1 MKFNEFNLS
10 PELLKGVEAMG
21 FEEASPIQAQSM
33 EPMLAG
39 RDVIAQAQTGT
50 GKTAAY
56 GIPMLETV
64 TKEKKVQGLV
74 LCPTRELCLQ
84 VAEELGK
91 LGAYKKGIK
100 ILPIYGG
107 TSIERQIRSLK
118 GGVQIVVGTPGR
130 VMDHMRRKTLKFN
143 DLSIAVLDEADEM
156 FAMGF
161 RDDMQTILGETPESR
176 QTCFFSATME
186 KEIMDFSARFQS
198 DPEIIRIKHKQL
210 TVENIKQYYLEMK
223 ASMKPEIL
231 SRLVDIYDP
240 TLAIVFCNTKK
251 RVDALVADMASRG
264 YSVDGL
270 HGDLKQNQRDSVM
283 KRFRN
288 SSIDILVATD
298 VAARGIDV
306 GNVDMVVNY
315 DLPQDEE
322 YYVHRIGRTARAGR
336 KGLSFS
342 FIVGRDIYKLE
353 DIARYT
359 KADLNYM
366 ELPTIEQMDDNYR
379 ENFEEKVIEALKN
392 PGDLAE
398 YKAMVESLLR
408 LEYGAVEVAASL
420 MKLLDESQQNRK
432 HDALEQVDYGK
443 KFRARG
449 LRKDN
454 RKDNRKGGKGK
465 KKGGKK
471 RFSNQAKLY
480 WNVGRKDGVNPK
492 VVLAVFNNETN
503 LGRDVVGN
511 ILMRDHHTVIEV
523 PKDMAKAAITQ
534 LQNKEV
540 VGQSL
545 HVRPYRD

>member
-10 PELLKGVEAMG
+10 PAILKGIEAMG

-33 EPMLAG
+33 APLLEG

-56 GIPMLETV
+56 GIPMLERV
-64 TKEKKVQGLV
+64 EKKGPLQGLV

-84 VAEELGK
+84 VANELAK
-91 LGAYKKGIK
+91 LGAYKKGVK
-100 ILPIYGG
+100 ILPVYGG
-107 TSIERQIRSLK
+107 TSIERQIRALK

-130 VMDHMRRKTLKFN
+130 VMDHMRRKTLRL
-143 DLSIAVLDEADEM
+143 DELSMAILDEADEM
-156 FAMGF
+156 FDMGF
-161 RDDMQTILGETPESR
+161 RDDMRTILDETPDDR

-186 KEIMDFSARFQS
+186 RDIMDFSAKFQR

-210 TVENIKQYYLEMK
+210 TVENIEQYYLEMK

-251 RVDALVADMASRG
+251 RVDDLVSEMASRG
-264 YSVDGL
+264 YAVDGL

-288 SSIDILVATD
+288 SSIDMLVATD

-306 GNVDMVVNY
+306 GDVDMVVNY

-353 DIARYT
+353 DIVRYT
-359 KADLNYM
+359 KADLSYM
-366 ELPTIEQMDDNYR
+366 ELPTMEQMDVNKR
-379 ENFEEKVIEALKN
+379 ENLEGKVAELLEAEA
-392 PGDLAE
+392 DLSE
-398 YKAMVESLLR
+398 YKHMVESMLR
-408 LEYGAVEVAASL
+408 LEYGAVEISAAL
-420 MKLLDESQQNRK
+420 LKLLDDSSQSKK
-432 HDALEQVDYGK
+432 HDALDEVDYGK

-449 LRKDN
+449 LRKD
-454 RKDNRKGGKGK
+454 RKGKDK
-465 KKGGKK
+465 KEKGGKK
-471 RFSNQAKLY
+471 RFSNHTKLY
-480 WNVGRKDGVNPK
+480 MDKGRKDGITPK
-492 VVLAVFNNETN
+492 AVLAIFKKETD
-503 LGRDVVGN
+503 LGRDIVGN
-511 ILMRDHHTVIEV
+511 ILIRDRHTVVEV
-523 PKDMAKAAITQ
+523 PKKAAKSAIEQ
-534 LQNKEV
+534 LDGMKSR
-540 VGQSL
+540 GKTF
-545 HVRPYRD
+545 HVRVYRD

>member
-10 PELLKGVEAMG
+10 PAILKGIEAMG

-33 EPMLAG
+33 APLLEG

-56 GIPMLETV
+56 GIPMLERV
-64 TKEKKVQGLV
+64 EKKGPLQGLV

-84 VAEELGK
+84 VANELAN
-91 LGAYKKGIK
+91 LGAYKKGVK
-100 ILPIYGG
+100 ILPVYGG
-107 TSIERQIRSLK
+107 TSIERQIRALK

-130 VMDHMRRKTLKFN
+130 VMDHMRRKTLRFD
-143 DLSIAVLDEADEM
+143 DLSMAILDEADEM
-156 FAMGF
+156 FDMGF
-161 RDDMQTILGETPESR
+161 RDDMRTILDETPADR

-186 KEIMDFSARFQS
+186 RDIMDFSAKFQR

-210 TVENIKQYYLEMK
+210 TVENIEQYYLEMK

-251 RVDALVADMASRG
+251 RVDDLVSEMASRG
-264 YSVDGL
+264 YAVDGL

-288 SSIDILVATD
+288 SSIDMLVATD

-306 GNVDMVVNY
+306 GDVDMVVNY

-353 DIARYT
+353 DIVRYT
-359 KADLNYM
+359 KADLSYM
-366 ELPTIEQMDDNYR
+366 ELPTMEQMDVNKR
-379 ENFEEKVIEALKN
+379 ESLEGKVAELLDAEA
-392 PGDLAE
+392 DLSE
-398 YKAMVESLLR
+398 YKPMVESMLR
-408 LEYGAVEVAASL
+408 LEYGAVEISAAL
-420 MKLLDESQQNRK
+420 LKLLDDSSQSKK
-432 HDALEQVDYGK
+432 HDALDEVDYGK

-449 LRKDN
+449 LRKD
-454 RKDNRKGGKGK
+454 RKGKEK
-465 KKGGKK
+465 KEKGGKK
-471 RFSNQAKLY
+471 RFSNNAKLY
-480 WNVGRKDGVNPK
+480 MDKGRKDGINPK
-492 VVLAVFNNETN
+492 AVLAIFKKETD
-503 LGRDVVGN
+503 LGADIVGN
-511 ILMRDHHTVIEV
+511 ILIRDHHTVIEV
-523 PKDMAKAAITQ
+523 PKKAAKSAIEQ
-534 LQNKEV
+534 LDGMKSR
-540 VGQSL
+540 GKTF
-545 HVRPYRD
+545 HVRVYRD